1 MTVEGASPAGEPGT
15 PEALVRAAASR
26 LSAASSRRPR
36 LLLILGSGLGGLAD
50 AVETDVEVAYADI
63 PGFGVSRVEG
73 HAGRLLIGGLEGVD
87 VLVMAG
93 RVHLY
98 EGHPPAVVAHPVRV
112 ARRLGAEILF
122 VTNAAGGIAPALE
135 PGSLMLIEDHIN
147 LMGANPLAGAV
158 FGGETRFPDMTRAYD
173 PELADLFAARAAD
186 HGVPVERGVYCA
198 VPGPSFETPAEVR
211 MLGRLGAD
219 AVGMSTVPEVI
230 AARAQGMRVAGLS
243 LITNRAAGL
252 AAGPLG
258 HAEVHEVA
266 RAAAGTLEK
275 VARAFVRALGDT

>member
-1 MTVEGASPAGEPGT
+1 MTADAGPFAPGLET
-15 PEALVRAAASR
+15 PEALVEAAAARVSD
-26 LSAASSRRPR
+26 ASSRRPR
-36 LLLILGSGLGGLAD
+36 VLAILGSGLGGLAE
-50 AVETDVEVAYADI
+50 AVETDAEVPYAEV

-73 HAGRLLIGGLEGVD
+73 HAGRLLIGELEGVD
-87 VLVMAG
+87 ALIMAG

-122 VTNAAGGIAPALE
+122 VTNAAGGIAPELE

-147 LMGANPLAGAV
+147 LMGANPLAGPV
-158 FGGETRFPDMTRAYD
+158 FGDEERFPDMTRAYD

-186 HGVPVERGVYCA
+186 LGVPVERGVYCA

-230 AARAQGMRVAGLS
+230 AARAQGMRVVGLS

-258 HAEVHEVA
+258 HAEVHDVA
-266 RAAAGTLEK
+266 RAAAGTLER
-275 VARAFVRALGDT
+275 VVRGFVRALGNT

>member
-1 MTVEGASPAGEPGT
+1 MTADAGPFAPGPET
-15 PEALVRAAASR
+15 REALVEAAAARVSE
-26 LSAASSRRPR
+26 ASSRRPR
-36 LLLILGSGLGGLAD
+36 VLVILGSGLGGLAEAVQPD
-50 AVETDVEVAYADI
+50 AEIPYAEV
-63 PGFGVSRVEG
+63 PGFGEARVEG
-73 HAGRLLIGGLEGVD
+73 HAGRLRIGGLEGVD
-87 VLVMAG
+87 ALVMAG

-98 EGHPPAVVAHPVRV
+98 EGHSPAVVAHPVRV

-122 VTNAAGGIAPALE
+122 VTNAAGGIAPGLE

-147 LMGANPLAGAV
+147 LMGANPLSGPV
-158 FGGETRFPDMTRAYD
+158 FGGEERFPDMTRAYD

-186 HGVPVERGVYCA
+186 LGVPVERGVYCA
-198 VPGPSFETPAEVR
+198 VSGPSFETPAEVR

-230 AARAQGMRVAGLS
+230 AARAQGMRVVGLS

-252 AAGPLG
+252 SAGPLD
-258 HAEVHEVA
+258 HAEVQEVG
-266 RAAAGTLEK
+266 RAAAGTLER